1 MHDAPIFYLFY
12 KIYTTIIIM
21 RDPFESLGPYLDLVD
36 TGQIEA
42 RDYQINIAKSIYS
55 GANTL
60 VVLPTGL
67 GKTLIGIFAIA
78 KALSSGKKAIIL
90 APTKPLS
97 EQHYAS
103 LSKLLKLNASEI
115 SILTGSMPV
124 KERKEREESARVIAA
139 TPQTIA
145 NDLRSGRFSLKEF
158 GLIIFDECHRAV
170 GRYAYT
176 YIADEG
182 KLGGVQLIGLTAS
195 PGSDRKKIGELVN
208 VLGIEDIEIRVSTDP
223 DVAPYVMGKQ
233 VAVEYVEKGN
243 VIDSIRGILKPVID
257 IHIGNLFK
265 RGLVYTRDFE
275 KLPKRV
281 LLEVGDNINKI
292 QAVNYRFAA
301 FFDYVYVLN
310 LVHAYDLLSTEGL
323 YSFISYFDSLN
334 AREKK
339 SRAVKSILSDGEV
352 SKALRLAKDAE
363 ADGDEHPK
371 MFKLA
376 EIVGG
381 TFRGKSVIVFAQ
393 YRSTIKKIAEVLV
406 KNGIKAAV
414 FIGKGEGITQSKQKQ
429 VIDEFRNRNFD
440 VLVAT
445 SIGEEGLDIP
455 SVDAVIFYEPI
466 PSEIRNIQRK
476 GRAGRVKFG
485 DVVILVTVGTK
496 DEAYLMVS
504 RIKERRMKDLV
515 MKMKNELAHR
525 ALSDRYNSS
534 QRKL

>member
-1 MHDAPIFYLFY
+1 
-12 KIYTTIIIM
+12 
-21 RDPFESLGPYLDLVD
+21 
-36 TGQIEA
+36 
-42 RDYQINIAKSIYS
+42 
-55 GANTL
+55 
-60 VVLPTGL
+60 
-67 GKTLIGIFAIA
+67 
-78 KALSSGKKAIIL
+78 
-90 APTKPLS
+90 
-97 EQHYAS
+97 
-103 LSKLLKLNASEI
+103 
-115 SILTGSMPV
+115 
-124 KERKEREESARVIAA
+124 
-139 TPQTIA
+139 
-145 NDLRSGRFSLKEF
+145 
-158 GLIIFDECHRAV
+158 
-170 GRYAYT
+170 
-176 YIADEG
+176 
-182 KLGGVQLIGLTAS
+182 VQLIGLTAS